1 MLDEL
6 NRSDDLVPTR
16 DNVFN
21 DDCANSMR
29 QTQVDLKLQ
38 LDGKSMRQ
46 AGGPARATPNRL
58 ICASGFDSV
67 SLSCGSEQLR
77 LEGAQ
82 IDLKSSPRKGGP
94 ARATPLDQ
102 PKQGVKGLGGM
113 GNGLPQRFLEGLTCD
128 SAGLSPSFKQQP
140 QEQSQMEQESCQT
153 LECLKGP
160 LKDKAKA
167 VNQWHRLT
175 QDRLNQIHHEM
186 EVLRQE
192 TKRQVSG
199 DTTWYLD
206 IYKITWRNSK
216 SLRWRMVGGT
226 HTLWERVESNLQYL
240 PPSLAQW
247 YREVDVK
254 ANLLNALEQVARYE
268 LKTINR
274 FAEQGSLKS
283 NDDF

>member
-6 NRSDDLVPTR
+6 TRSDDVVPTR
-16 DNVFN
+16 DNTSNV
-21 DDCANSMR
+21 DCASSLR
-29 QTQVDLKLQ
+29 QSQVELDHRLDCRSVRQ
-38 LDGKSMRQ
+38 LS
-46 AGGPARATPNRL
+46 GPGRATPTRV
-58 ICASGFDSV
+58 ICANGFDSV
-67 SLSCGSEQLR
+67 SLTCGSGPLR
-77 LEGAQ
+77 FEAVQHEAINRVG
-82 IDLKSSPRKGGP
+82 KGGP
-94 ARATPLDQ
+94 ARATPLEQ
-102 PKQGVKGLGGM
+102 PNQSVKGLGGM

-128 SAGLSPSFKQQP
+128 SGLQSSFNQQP
-140 QEQSQMEQESCQT
+140 QQQAQMEQESCQT

-226 HTLWERVESNLQYL
+226 HTLWERVESNLLYL

>member
-6 NRSDDLVPTR
+6 NRSDDAGPARASTFSV
-16 DNVFN
+16 
-21 DDCANSMR
+21 DCASSMR
-29 QTQVDLKLQ
+29 QSQTDLEQ
-38 LDGKSMRQ
+38 HLDGKSVRQ
-46 AGGPARATPNRL
+46 LGGPARATPNRM
-58 ICASGFDSV
+58 ICVSGFESV
-67 SLSCGSEQLR
+67 SLSCGSEQLHF
-77 LEGAQ
+77 EEAQ
-82 IDLKSSPRKGGP
+82 LGWKNSVGKGGP

-102 PKQGVKGLGGM
+102 PKQGGKGLGGM

-128 SAGLSPSFKQQP
+128 SGLQSSFNQQP
-140 QEQSQMEQESCQT
+140 QQQAQMEQESCQT